1 VPNRIL
7 REGILTSERVERL
20 NWAEE
25 VFYRRL
31 MSVVDDFGRY
41 YARPALL
48 LAACYPLLLK
58 KVSDSDIEKWLSA
71 CENAALVRVYPALDG
86 KRYLQLLDF
95 KQQVRAAASKFPPP
109 PDDCAADAQQ
119 MLSTSAAPAH
129 LDVSVSGVVSED
141 VGVSRASATPTQQ
154 KAKSRKT
161 GLPEDFGVSERV
173 AAWAAEKGYGQLPGH
188 LEAFKRKA
196 TANGYSYADWDA
208 AFMEAIREDWAKLR
222 GRGNNGAPPAGESK
236 TVPLNPRDL
245 YKPEPKLTPEQIEV
259 NKANAARSLEALKQK
274 GIAGLRSAA

>member
-1 VPNRIL
+1 MPNRIL

-71 CENAALVRVYPALDG
+71 CENAALVRVYPAEDG

-95 KQQVRAAASKFPPP
+95 KQQVRAAASKFPPMP
-109 PDDCAADAQQ
+109 SGCVADAQQ
-119 MLSTSAAPAH
+119 PPASAH
-129 LDVSVSGVVSED
+129 LGVSVSGVVSED
-141 VGVSRASATPTQQ
+141 VCGTVADAPPPPAAKKKKATQLPAEFCVS
-154 KAKSRKT
+154 
-161 GLPEDFGVSERV
+161 DRV
-173 AAWAAEKGYGQLPGH
+173 TAWAAEHGFGQLDEH
-188 LEAFKRKA
+188 LEAFKLKA
-196 TANGYSYADWDA
+196 AAKAYTYTDWDA
-208 AFMEAIREDWAKLR
+208 AFMGAIRDDWAKTR
-222 GRGNNGAPPAGESK
+222 NRPTSFAQQAADVRTT
-236 TVPLNPRDL
+236 TVPAKPGRDPAL
-245 YKPEPKLTPEQIEV
+245 LRLEEDAAKAKPMTAEIRQALAQ
-259 NKANAARSLEALKQK
+259 AAGRMTQ
-274 GIAGLRSAA
+274 